1 MTFLKKT
8 EEAETPRVL
17 SIQVGRPR
25 RYGTEGAADPN
36 ERHWTSGI
44 AKTPVAGPV
53 HLGLTNLT
61 GDEQAD
67 RESHGGPDKAVL
79 AYAASHYPLWRA
91 DLGRDLPFG
100 AFGENLTVLGLDEGT
115 VCLGDVFSLGAARLE
130 VSQPRQPC
138 WKLARRWGIHDLTA
152 RVEATGRTGWYLR
165 VLEEGSVEAGQPLRL
180 IARPH
185 PEWTVARATAAMRN
199 RKADPHSAAALAAC
213 PALSASWRQ
222 TLG

>member
-1 MTFLKKT
+1 MIGELI
-8 EEAETPRVL
+8 PRVL

-25 RYGTEGAADPN
+25 RYGVEGAADPL
-36 ERHWTSGI
+36 ERAWTSGI
-44 AKTPVAGPV
+44 AKEAVEGPL
-53 HLGLTNLT
+53 HLGSTNLD

-67 RESHGGPDKAVL
+67 RVAHGGPDKAVL

-100 AFGENLTVLGLDEGT
+100 AFGENLTVLGLDEQT
-115 VCLGDVFSLGAARLE
+115 VCLGDVFTLGTTRVE
-130 VSQPRQPC
+130 VSQPRGPC
-138 WKLARRWGIHDLTA
+138 WKLARRWGIPDLTA

-180 IARPH
+180 VARLY

-199 RKADPHSAAALAAC
+199 RKADPGTAAALAAC
-213 PALSASWRQ
+213 PALSASWRE